1 MKHKKIKKN
10 LISFVVFSL
19 MLISYSCS
27 VPDDYITEAEAR
39 RLIEQAIRNQNP
51 SSGLSEAEIKK
62 LIDDAINK
70 NNNSLEFTQWDIIN
84 ITVNRSDWVWNNNAM
99 Q

>member
-1 MKHKKIKKN
+1 MKMRHKKIKKN

-39 RLIEQAIRNQNP
+39 RLIEQAMKSES
-51 SSGLSEAEIKK
+51 SSGLVK
-62 LIDDAINK
+62 
-70 NNNSLEFTQWDIIN
+70 Q
-84 ITVNRSDWVWNNNAM
+84 R
-99 Q
+99 